1 MVSTSTAR
9 MLTRYNAWANQLT
22 FDAVAALPAG
32 EAEKERKSLFR
43 NMVHSLNHNYVIDRI
58 WQAHL
63 EGRDHGYEARNTKD
77 HPPLAELWRMQQEI
91 DAWYIAWSDRLS
103 DAALDEQVRFTLIGG
118 NQGVMTRGEILLH
131 VVNHTSYH
139 RGFVA
144 DLFYQVPARPPTT
157 DLPVYLREAGPG
169 LGTRDWRLVTRRDRQ
184 HQSESC
190 PVSSVCE

>member
-1 MVSTSTAR
+1 MISAKNAR
-9 MLTRYNAWANQLT
+9 MLARYNAWANKVT

-63 EGRDHGYEARNTKD
+63 EGRDHGYAARNTPD
-77 HPPLAELWRMQQEI
+77 YPPLADLWRAQQ
-91 DAWYIAWSDRLS
+91 DVDGWYIRWSDGLS
-103 DAALDEQVRFTLIGG
+103 DAVLEEPVRFTLIGG
-118 NQGVMTRGEILLH
+118 NEGVMTRGEILLH

-157 DLPVYLREAGPG
+157 DLPVYLREI
-169 LGTRDWRLVTRRDRQ
+169 RQ
-184 HQSESC
+184 A
-190 PVSSVCE
+190 